1 MNKNGK
7 KLKNVK
13 LHGLTFQE
21 QIRKLFKKQFKEI
34 FKKYSKVV

>member
-13 LHGLTFQE
+13 LHQFTFQE
-21 QIRKLFKKQFKEI
+21 QIRKLFIKQFTEI